1 MNDSKIYHDRLT
13 YFAEETIA
21 LKSAALVSSGKNP
34 YKISS
39 ALTSKSLFG
48 LLLSLMSYKLYWKC
62 FAWD

>member
-1 MNDSKIYHDRLT
+1 MNDSKIYHVRLT

-21 LKSAALVSSGKNP
+21 LKSAALASSGKNP
-34 YKISS
+34 SKISS